1 MGKGK
6 LAKFADMAANPLVV
20 EAPLLSPHEGGRV
33 TPTQEHSPLWG
44 RWRGQFFHNSHPIV
58 LELGCGRGE
67 YTVGLARRYPDKN
80 FIGVDIKGARMWT
93 GAQDALNSGLDNV
106 AFLRTHIEFIDRFFA
121 PNEVAEIWLTVS
133 DPQMKKATKR
143 LTSTYFLQRY
153 RRFLTDGGLIHLKTD
168 SNFLFTYTEEMLK
181 ANHLAPECSTRDL
194 YGDPNSSL
202 FLDEPSGNA
211 DYTLHSSFDLSI
223 QTYYEQLWRER
234 GSPIMY
240 LRFRLPSQGS
250 LTEPDVEIP
259 LDEYR
264 SYNRSKRSGA
274 DTGK

>member
-1 MGKGK
+1 
-6 LAKFADMAANPLVV
+6 
-20 EAPLLSPHEGGRV
+20 
-33 TPTQEHSPLWG
+33 
-44 RWRGQFFHNSHPIV
+44 
-58 LELGCGRGE
+58 
-67 YTVGLARRYPDKN
+67 
-80 FIGVDIKGARMWT
+80 MWT
-93 GAQDALNSGLDNV
+93 GAQDALNSGMTNV
-106 AFLRTHIEFIDRFFA
+106 GFLRTHIEFIDRFFA
-121 PNEVAEIWLTVS
+121 PNEVSEIWLTFS

-143 LTSTYFLQRY
+143 LTSTYFLERY

-181 ANHLAPECSTRDL
+181 ANRLTPECSTRDL

-202 FLDEPSGNA
+202 PTPD
-211 DYTLHSSFDLSI
+211 SSFDLSI
-223 QTYYEQLWRER
+223 QTYYEQMWRQR
-234 GSPIMY
+234 GIPIKY
-240 LRFRLPSQGS
+240 LRFRLPQQGS